1 MRNFTLLLSAFFMM
15 IFLLLTGLTAA
26 RAQQVSG
33 TVLDGERSPLASA
46 SVDIRKAADSSV
58 VKYTVTDA
66 KGKYQF
72 SDITPG
78 RYFFHVSHIGYG
90 DQFSAPYTLKEGEQ
104 GMAPVL
110 QMAKTT
116 GDLKQVV
123 VSARKPVIE
132 VKADKMILN
141 VEGNIN
147 AVGEDALELLR
158 KSPGI
163 MVDKDNNISLSGK
176 NGLKIYIDGRELPLN
191 GSDLS
196 DYLKTLHASEIES
209 IEIISNP
216 SAKYEASGNA
226 GIINIRLK
234 KNKSFG
240 SNGSLTGGYDVGT
253 HSNYNA
259 GLSFN
264 HRDQHVNLFGTYN
277 YNDNTS
283 SFYMLLRREQ
293 LDTLFNQQSTIRNKT
308 ASHSFKMGADYFL
321 DKQNTFGVMLTGTL
335 SDNSLATTSNTPI
348 SYIPSKQVDRIL
360 QANNTGSGRRDN
372 GNLNLNYH
380 HTDSLGHDLNM
391 DGDYGIYHIRSNQ
404 LQPNLYFDP
413 TGQTLLYSDVFNMLA
428 PTDIDIYSFKTDYE
442 QDFAKGRLGL
452 GGKFSY
458 VSSGNDFQQY
468 DVENLAKIMDTLNSN
483 NFTYK
488 ENINAVYG
496 NYSRTLKGWAIQA
509 GLRVENTNARGI
521 SQGYRLDNGV
531 YTNYDS
537 GFDRHY
543 TGFFPSGAVTYNKD
557 PMKQWTLT
565 YSRRID
571 RPAYQ
576 DLNPFEF
583 KLDEYT
589 FRKGNTD
596 LRPQY
601 TNSVGLT
608 YVYHSKLTTTLNY
621 SHVKDVFTQLID
633 TVDLSK
639 AFITKTNLATQDITS
654 LNVSYPVQYKW
665 YSLFANVNA
674 FYSLYK
680 ANFGV
685 GRTIDLNVAS
695 VNIFAQQSFTL
706 GKGWTGQLS
715 GFFTSPSVWQGTF
728 KTRSMGSV
736 DGGFQKNLFGN
747 KATLKASVS
756 DIFNTLHWT
765 ATSDF
770 AGQQV
775 LSQGHFESRQLKLY
789 FTYKFGNT
797 QVKTARQRNISSEEE
812 SKRVGSQG
820 GGLN

>member
-1 MRNFTLLLSAFFMM
+1 MRNFTFSPLLFSVMFF
-15 IFLLLTGLTAA
+15 LGLIRVNTAS
-26 RAQQVSG
+26 AQQISG
-33 TVLDGERSPLASA
+33 TVLDNEKSPLAGA

-58 VKYTVTDA
+58 VKYTITDA

-72 SDITPG
+72 DQINPG
-78 RYFFHVSHIGYG
+78 RYFFHVSHIGFG
-90 DQFSAPYTLKEGEQ
+90 DRWSPSYTVQGGEP
-104 GMAPVL
+104 GTAPVIQL
-110 QMAKTT
+110 APSA
-116 GDLKQVV
+116 GDMKQVV

-176 NGLKIYIDGRELPLN
+176 NGIKIYIDGREVPL
-191 GSDLS
+191 GGTDLA

-240 SNGSLTGGYDVGT
+240 TNGSLSGGYDIGT
-253 HSNYNA
+253 HSNYSA
-259 GLSFN
+259 GLSLN

-277 YNDNTS
+277 YNNNTS
-283 SFYMLLRREQ
+283 SFYMLLHREQ
-293 LDTLFNQQSTIRNKT
+293 LDTLFNQQSTIRNMT
-308 ASHSFKMGADYFL
+308 GSHSFKVGADYFL
-321 DKQNTFGVMLTGTL
+321 DKQNTFGIMVNGNL
-335 SDNSLATTSNTPI
+335 SSNDLATTSSTPI
-348 SYIPSKQVDRIL
+348 TYIPTNTVDRIL
-360 QANNTGSGRRDN
+360 QANNKSSGRRDN
-372 GNLNLNYH
+372 GNLNLNFH
-380 HTDSLGHDLNM
+380 HTDSLGHELNM
-391 DGDYGIYHIRSNQ
+391 DGDYGIYRIKSNQ

-413 TGQTLLYSDVFNMLA
+413 TGTTLLYSDIFNMLA

-442 QDFAKGRLGL
+442 QNFAKGRLGL

-458 VSSGNDFQQY
+458 VNSGNDFQQY
-468 DVENLAKIMDTLNSN
+468 DVENLSKIMDTLHSN
-483 NFTYK
+483 NFRYK

-496 NYSRTLKGWAIQA
+496 NYNCTLKGWAIQA
-509 GLRVENTNARGI
+509 GLRVENTNAQGI
-521 SQGYRLDNGV
+521 SRGFRQGNGT
-531 YTNYDS
+531 YLQYDS

-543 TGFFPSGAVTYNKD
+543 TGFFPSGAVTYNKN

-589 FRKGNTD
+589 SRRGNTD

-601 TNSVGLT
+601 TNSIGLT
-608 YVYHSKLTTTLNY
+608 YVYKYKLTTTLNY
-621 SHVKDVFTQLID
+621 SHVKDVFTQLVD
-633 TVDLSK
+633 TTDLSK
-639 AFITKTNLATQDITS
+639 AFLMKKNLATQDITS
-654 LNVSYPVQYKW
+654 LNVSYPFQYKW
-665 YSLFANVNA
+665 YSIFANLNA
-674 FYSLYK
+674 FYSLYQ
-680 ANFGV
+680 ANFGS

-695 VNIFAQQSFTL
+695 FNLFAQQSFTL

-715 GFFTSPSVWQGTF
+715 GFYSSPAVWQGTF

-747 KATLKASVS
+747 KATMKVSVS
-756 DIFNTLHWT
+756 DLFNTLHWT

-770 AGQQV
+770 AGQQLV
-775 LSQGHFESRQLKLY
+775 SKGHFESRQLKLY
-789 FTYKFGNT
+789 FTYKFGNN
-797 QVKTARQRNISSEEE
+797 QVKTARQRHSSSEEE
-812 SKRVGSQG
+812 SKRVGTQG